1 MISRKAVDDAV
12 DWSGYSLHRRK
23 VPYKR
28 HRRKVPK
35 GSATPTSRLSP
46 SIKLTAFGT
55 VDGNGRGL
63 AKPAAYL
70 VLAPGRR
77 NGPRREARALV
88 DIIAFAA
95 KTRVF
100 VRKFDFTPIGKM
112 DMCFH
117 ERKKNGN
124 PNSVCGQIALPH
136 GFKAAHHACP
146 ASARA
151 SIASIAATAATAS
164 SSSSTTTSRA
174 RNAVTA
180 TATTATSRKGA
191 SPLRHDS
198 LFSRG

>member
-12 DWSGYSLHRRK
+12 DWSGYSLHQQGADGICNADFDKMR
-23 VPYKR
+23 
-28 HRRKVPK
+28 
-35 GSATPTSRLSP
+35 RLSP
-46 SIKLTAFGT
+46 SKLTAFGT
-55 VDGNGRGL
+55 DGNGRGL
-63 AKPAAYL
+63 AKPGAYL

-77 NGPRREARALV
+77 NGARRETRPLV
-88 DIIAFAA
+88 DNAAFST
-95 KTRVF
+95 KTRVL
-100 VRKFDFTPIGKM
+100 VTKFDFTPIA
-112 DMCFH
+112 DWRACNVFTN
-117 ERKKNGN
+117 ENKNGN

-164 SSSSTTTSRA
+164 SSSTTTTSRA

-180 TATTATSRKGA
+180 TATTAASRKGA